1 MKITLGPKQA
11 DTVVPVF
18 WTSSLGLDS
27 SLALLRE
34 LASDHL
40 SECPV
45 YGHSVL
51 ALLQE
56 NKWGELVD
64 FQIDYDRVSVN
75 EALNLRQALGFFQ
88 KLGDLP
94 LGRDLKAEAWTKFLE
109 SERMCK
115 QTNDLFRMWTRGS
128 ISFRPRDV
136 VRMFLARQKIAHVL
150 GSPPSWADL
159 YMRHGPG
166 ATVQTKK
173 SNASW
178 QRKFAS
184 GISCSAELFYSGHLT
199 SVLRELPHWTT
210 AFSSWYICDEG
221 WLCESVPVDISAGR
235 LQFVPKSAK
244 SLRSIVVEPG
254 LNVFVQQ
261 GLLQWMERRLYHA
274 GINLRD
280 QSINKGRA
288 RVGSIDGSVATIDLS
303 SASDTVSIELVRF
316 LLPPDWFDILS
327 STRTGV
333 VIYGDTPIVL
343 EKFSSMG
350 NSYTFP
356 LESLI
361 FWALCTTIDASTT
374 VYGDDIVCKSEHY
387 ADIAELLSLCGF
399 SVNMEKSFWS
409 GPFRESCGGD
419 YLRGID
425 IRPYYQKHLV
435 SGQTLFSL
443 HNFYMRNREPDRA
456 QKVLEKI
463 PEPLRLYGPDGYG
476 DGHLIGHSWSPRI
489 TPRFLKKGYGGVS
502 FDTFC
507 LSARREPSLFPGD
520 WITPLYCIYQSSAEE
535 SSELD
540 FSKSGR
546 PLWPLPGADSYV
558 RKSIYTFERP

>member
-1 MKITLGPKQA
+1 MSASEPRQA
-11 DTVVPVF
+11 DAAAPVD
-18 WTSSLGLDS
+18 WISSWGLDA

-51 ALLQE
+51 ALLRE
-56 NKWGELVD
+56 NKWSELVD

-88 KLGDLP
+88 KLENLP
-94 LGRDLKAEAWTKFLE
+94 LGRDLETEAWTKFLE

-115 QTNDLFRMWTRGS
+115 QTNDLFRLWTRGS

-136 VRMFLARQKIAHVL
+136 VRMFLARQKIARIL

-159 YMRHGPG
+159 QLRHGPG
-166 ATVQTKK
+166 ATVRTKK
-173 SNASW
+173 SEASW
-178 QRKFAS
+178 QRKFAA
-184 GISCSAELFYSGHLT
+184 GISCSPELFYSGHLP
-199 SVLRELPHWTT
+199 SVLREIPHWTA
-210 AFSSWYICDEG
+210 AFSSPYICDEG
-221 WLCESVPVDISAGR
+221 WLCESVPVEVSSGR

-244 SLRSIVVEPG
+244 SLRAIVVEPG

-261 GLLQWMERRLYHA
+261 GLLQWIERRLYRA

-280 QSINKGRA
+280 QSINKDRA

-303 SASDTVSIELVRF
+303 SASDTVSMELVRF
-316 LLPPDWFDILS
+316 LLPPEWFDILS
-327 STRTGV
+327 STRTGAV
-333 VIYGDTPIVL
+333 MYGGTLMTL

-361 FWALCTTIDASTT
+361 FWALCTTIDTSTT
-374 VYGDDIVCKSEHY
+374 VYGDDIVCKSEHC
-387 ADIAELLSLCGF
+387 AGIVELLSLCGF
-399 SVNMEKSFWS
+399 SVNLEKSFWD

-419 YLRGID
+419 YLKGID

-435 SGQTLFSL
+435 SGQTLFLL
-443 HNFYMRNREPDRA
+443 HNFYMRNKETDRA

-463 PEPLRLYGPDGYG
+463 PEPLRLFGPDGYG
-476 DGHLIGHSWSPRI
+476 DGHLIGHPWSPRV
-489 TPRFLKKGYGGVS
+489 TPRLLEKGYGGVS

-507 LSARREPSLFPGD
+507 SSARREPSLYPGD
-520 WITPLYCIYQSSAEE
+520 WVTPLYCVYQRSAEE
-535 SSELD
+535 PPNLE
-540 FSKSGR
+540 FTRSGR
-546 PLWPLPGADSYV
+546 PLWPLPGEESYV
-558 RKSIYTFERP
+558 RRSIYTFERP

>member
-1 MKITLGPKQA
+1 MSAPEPKQA
-11 DTVVPVF
+11 DAAAPCS
-18 WTSSLGLDS
+18 WISSWGLDD

-51 ALLQE
+51 TLLRE
-56 NKWGELVD
+56 SKWSELVD
-64 FQIDYDRVSVN
+64 FQIDYDRISVN

-88 KLGDLP
+88 KLGELP
-94 LGRDLKAEAWTKFLE
+94 LGRDLKTEAWSKFLE
-109 SERMCK
+109 SERACK

-136 VRMFLARQKIAHVL
+136 VRMFLARQKIARVL

-159 YMRHGPG
+159 QMRHGPG
-166 ATVQTKK
+166 ATVRTKK

-178 QRKFAS
+178 QRKFAT
-184 GISCSAELFYSGHLT
+184 GMSCSAELFHSGHLP
-199 SVLRELPHWTT
+199 SVFRELPHWTA
-210 AFSSWYICDEG
+210 AFMSWYICDEG
-221 WLCESVPVDISAGR
+221 WLCGSVPVEVDTGR

-244 SLRSIVVEPG
+244 SLRSIVVEPV
-254 LNVFVQQ
+254 LNVFIQQ
-261 GLLQWMERRLYHA
+261 GLLQWMERRLYRA

-280 QSINKGRA
+280 QSINKDRA

-316 LLPPDWFDILS
+316 LLPPEWFDILS

-333 VIYGDTPIVL
+333 VVYGDVPVTL

-361 FWALCTTIDASTT
+361 FWALCTTIDTSTT
-374 VYGDDIVCKSEHY
+374 VYGDDIVCKTEHY

-399 SVNMEKSFWS
+399 SVNMEKSFWD

-419 YLRGID
+419 YLKGID

-443 HNFYMRNREPDRA
+443 HNFYMRNREPERA
-456 QKVLEKI
+456 KKVLEKI
-463 PEPLRLYGPDGYG
+463 PEPIRLFGPDGYG
-476 DGHLIGHSWSPRI
+476 DGHLIGHSWTPRISPRL
-489 TPRFLKKGYGGVS
+489 LKKGYGGVS

-507 LSARREPSLFPGD
+507 TSARCEPSLFPGD
-520 WITPLYCIYQSSAEE
+520 WITPLYCVYQRSAEE
-535 SSELD
+535 PSELD
-540 FSKSGR
+540 FTKSGR